1 MLCHVLQHTA
11 YRLFSGRACFSQ
23 KILIYCHCHY
33 FRLRAR
39 NAAVTYAIK
48 MNTMHPY
55 PPDGAYATQEFE
67 YNTSYETPDF
77 NKENY
82 IYYLK
87 HQSQNQS
94 PTTPPGGDDNGY
106 YSDHTYESPQCGH
119 LHKDDSSGE
128 QINQLGAN
136 NAAKKPHIPD
146 GAHTKTCEV
155 PSSPAHFTFPR
166 SDKETYTELCHGI
179 NTVWIRETSYWVDT
193 GDAIHVSLAWLYIL
207 G

>member
-1 MLCHVLQHTA
+1 MT
-11 YRLFSGRACFSQ
+11 Y
-23 KILIYCHCHY
+23 HY

-48 MNTMHPY
+48 MNTMGLY
-55 PPDGAYATQEFE
+55 PPDGAYATREFE

-119 LHKDDSSGE
+119 LHPADSSEE
-128 QINQLGAN
+128 QMNQLNAN
-136 NAAKKPHIPD
+136 NMTVRPQMPAD
-146 GAHTKTCEV
+146 DLVTDNEV
-155 PSSPAHFTFPR
+155 PPSPAHFTFPR

-179 NTVWIRETSYWVDT
+179 NTVWNSGTSD
-193 GDAIHVSLAWLYIL
+193 
-207 G
+207 

>member
-1 MLCHVLQHTA
+1 MRKWLSNTSCNVRSNFIYVLQGFH
-11 YRLFSGRACFSQ
+11 YCWSYVSNCFV
-23 KILIYCHCHY
+23 YA

-39 NAAVTYAIK
+39 HAAATYTIK
-48 MNTMHPY
+48 MNTLHLY

-87 HQSQNQS
+87 HQSHSQS
-94 PTTPPGGDDNGY
+94 PTTPPGGDRDNDNGY
-106 YSDHTYESPQCGH
+106 YSDHTYESPRCGH
-119 LHKDDSSGE
+119 LHQDDSSDE
-128 QINQLGAN
+128 QMNHLGAN
-136 NAAKKPHIPD
+136 NTYKMPHRSSD
-146 GAHTKTCEV
+146 DQMKTCEV

-179 NTVWIRETSYWVDT
+179 NTVWKV
-193 GDAIHVSLAWLYIL
+193 GIL
-207 G
+207 EE